1 MTFGDLANLFK
12 KNPEPEFTSEIRDR
26 RTSQKSGLSKDKLGV
41 RNPKEGNRAITDEYK
56 MNISQLKGA
65 MMLRKK
71 AWELSQ
77 RNNASPALQQF
88 YKNDYDYYKMVFDL
102 RNRGEIDV
110 NKLHSYGF
118 LDDRKE
124 VINTDRQRIQKELDD
139 LGRDDDSTRGK
150 ALKKLLRKLDQEKA
164 NIEQAQEI
172 NRKRNEE
179 EKEKRKEKMETD
191 EEKKFQEKDKK
202 ERDPELKEMDNE
214 SLKRYKENLEEQLR
228 DAKDPIVQDGM
239 KNSIADIEREE
250 KRRQSKAQ
258 ADAEANARKKA
269 NEDARQKDIEK
280 QKEQNEKEKEE
291 QERRDVNEK
300 ARQEDIEK
308 KKKENEEQK
317 NRARERDKAL
327 GRGVNNDIEDTN
339 KHREQTDNDVILD
352 MSLDF
357 QHLGGSKSNFD
368 NNFIGYLLKEFVG
381 YSVNSLAS
389 RASGLD
395 PQLTNLIVEPAVNKL
410 PEFYNMLKNGLS
422 SQYNRLSIQ
431 DKTRPFTKATI
442 PLIIIILYLYLVDR
456 SSDFKININ
465 ILEDYIIRKI
475 LKNYFNFNDEVIN
488 FGVDIALNLPQ
499 ELGNAYKKQK
509 GKRENMI
516 TPNEVIAISKFIQY
530 INIEY
535 SKRFNKNLANEL
547 FNFENKQSLYL
558 YEMLETLGSS
568 STLFQ
573 ISSAF
578 NTLNEL
584 IVEMVSNPYLIVQLM
599 ALIYDTSEKRN
610 LASSDVLS
618 RGKVDKLIY
627 YYSDLQGGIKE
638 DLKVKILKN
647 IQLDMD
653 KRGNVKDMTLIKNND
668 KVALYNYK
676 GRYYVTFRGTDLK
689 DEKDI
694 RDNFLNFGGKDYLT
708 DESYNERTKI
718 GKQYLDLAIMKSKEE
733 GLEPPAIIAYSLG
746 GVSAMYLS
754 TLYQNIETDVYAP
767 ILSRSELTENIMEYL
782 GDSNIHFNYNEKDPI
797 AKNMEYYRKKYI
809 NLDINKYK
817 NNKFYS
823 PHNLEQFI

>member
-1 MTFGDLANLFK
+1 I
-12 KNPEPEFTSEIRDR
+12 P
-26 RTSQKSGLSKDKLGV
+26 
-41 RNPKEGNRAITDEYK
+41 RNPKQEDRGITDEYK

-352 MSLDF
+352 MSLD
-357 QHLGGSKSNFD
+357 
-368 NNFIGYLLKEFVG
+368 
-381 YSVNSLAS
+381 
-389 RASGLD
+389 
-395 PQLTNLIVEPAVNKL
+395 
-410 PEFYNMLKNGLS
+410 
-422 SQYNRLSIQ
+422 
-431 DKTRPFTKATI
+431 
-442 PLIIIILYLYLVDR
+442 
-456 SSDFKININ
+456 
-465 ILEDYIIRKI
+465 
-475 LKNYFNFNDEVIN
+475 
-488 FGVDIALNLPQ
+488 
-499 ELGNAYKKQK
+499 
-509 GKRENMI
+509 
-516 TPNEVIAISKFIQY
+516 
-530 INIEY
+530 
-535 SKRFNKNLANEL
+535 
-547 FNFENKQSLYL
+547 
-558 YEMLETLGSS
+558 
-568 STLFQ
+568 
-573 ISSAF
+573 
-578 NTLNEL
+578 
-584 IVEMVSNPYLIVQLM
+584 
-599 ALIYDTSEKRN
+599 
-610 LASSDVLS
+610 
-618 RGKVDKLIY
+618 
-627 YYSDLQGGIKE
+627 
-638 DLKVKILKN
+638 
-647 IQLDMD
+647 
-653 KRGNVKDMTLIKNND
+653 
-668 KVALYNYK
+668 
-676 GRYYVTFRGTDLK
+676 
-689 DEKDI
+689 
-694 RDNFLNFGGKDYLT
+694 
-708 DESYNERTKI
+708 
-718 GKQYLDLAIMKSKEE
+718 
-733 GLEPPAIIAYSLG
+733 
-746 GVSAMYLS
+746 
-754 TLYQNIETDVYAP
+754 
-767 ILSRSELTENIMEYL
+767 
-782 GDSNIHFNYNEKDPI
+782 
-797 AKNMEYYRKKYI
+797 
-809 NLDINKYK
+809 
-817 NNKFYS
+817 
-823 PHNLEQFI
+823 